1 MRALAAVTCGG
12 PVESAEQQEACQCP
26 LTCEACG
33 LQKARKKKPGQMA
46 SLQPVAR
53 QLFSQT
59 AEPLS
64 RPSTPEAQHEYNE
77 VEAEALREEA
87 SVPDADGNTVAGAE
101 GRQDE
106 HFECLGTGTS
116 ISSAFAVG
124 EVETGRG
131 GTETAP
137 TCAHVAM
144 EMDACGEQGE
154 QDTGSLTLRPCTFEC
169 ELQHSAFECVLQPT
183 GCASSP
189 NSAISPLHAA
199 QDLVCKIWSMSRKE
213 TDASREDFKQDLL
226 MHGKTLES
234 LLHWS
239 SNTAEFKHVIL
250 ISANR
255 LITMLTNGATVCA
268 MVP

>member
-1 MRALAAVTCGG
+1 MCALAAVNCGG

-33 LQKARKKKPGQMA
+33 LQKARKKKTGQMA

-87 SVPDADGNTVAGAE
+87 SVPDADGNTAAGAE

-116 ISSAFAVG
+116 ISSAFAVC

-137 TCAHVAM
+137 TCAPVAM

-250 ISANR
+250 ISAKR
-255 LITMLTNGATVCA
+255 LITMLDYGATVCA